1 MKTRVNYK
9 HSICLCIVTPI
20 PEQCQHVFTICIFS
34 EIYSKIGQN
43 DVVQAR
49 PSVVHF
55 AGFEVNKTH
64 TQKLFLINVA
74 TEVHRMDVIPPQT
87 KYFYIKYTKQVSN
100 KGCSQ
105 KFAKPQNVA

>member
-1 MKTRVNYK
+1 MIACWRW
-9 HSICLCIVTPI
+9 SIL
-20 PEQCQHVFTICIFS
+20 QHMFP

-43 DVVQAR
+43 DIVQAR

-87 KYFYIKYTKQVSN
+87 KYFYIKYMKQVN
-100 KGCSQ
+100 CLQRLKLTVAY
-105 KFAKPQNVA
+105 KFK

>member
-1 MKTRVNYK
+1 MLMYLS
-9 HSICLCIVTPI
+9 HI
-20 PEQCQHVFTICIFS
+20 S

-49 PSVVHF
+49 PAVVHF

-87 KYFYIKYTKQVSN
+87 KYFYIKYTKQVRSL
-100 KGCSQ
+100 S
-105 KFAKPQNVA
+105 